1 MPLYC
6 LFCPFCNIIILVIL
20 VLVITILV
28 HVLTINLVI
37 NMIILFLIIITINH
51 DHFQLVLPLLH
62 QCAYLHA
69 LLLPLLCQQV
79 ILVLIKMTIVR
90 MSKLNVDQF
99 SSPINP
105 FCYAASNQQFKNT
118 FKRIMKGDL
127 SFKWGEGSKTPL
139 RISTWGSWSLK
150 MLTREHCDFIQILTG
165 EVISSNS
172 QRPWNHCLELWGK
185 PLI

>member
-6 LFCPFCNIIILVIL
+6 LFCPLPTIIILVIL

-79 ILVLIKMTIVR
+79 ILVLMLKLSKEADDYDSNNVKMPFQSIFTNFQPDQPVLLCRLQSTVQEHIQEDHEGRLVLQMR
-90 MSKLNVDQF
+90 QRVKNPSEDFYMGKLIIEN
-99 SSPINP
+99 
-105 FCYAASNQQFKNT
+105 AH
-118 FKRIMKGDL
+118 KRAL
-127 SFKWGEGSKTPL
+127 
-139 RISTWGSWSLK
+139 
-150 MLTREHCDFIQILTG
+150 
-165 EVISSNS
+165 
-172 QRPWNHCLELWGK
+172 
-185 PLI
+185 